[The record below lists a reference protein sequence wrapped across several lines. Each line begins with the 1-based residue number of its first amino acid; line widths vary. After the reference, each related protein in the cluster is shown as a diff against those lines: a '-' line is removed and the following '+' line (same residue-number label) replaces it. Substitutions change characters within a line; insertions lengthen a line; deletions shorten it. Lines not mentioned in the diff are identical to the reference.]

1 MCGNRVL
8 TSYLWTDLELN
19 VCERCRKDENISS
32 TLHTLLSR
40 LHLAES
46 RVISAQRICASC
58 SSTPISDEVR
68 CDSIDCSVLYAR
80 VKAAWDLDDVAGIP
94 KLVDALQ
101 QRHDNVAAPN
111 GKEKVKRP
119 VGKMAPEVIEI
130 D

>member
-1 MCGNRVL
+1 M
-8 TSYLWTDLELN
+8 E
-19 VCERCRKDENISS
+19 ENIAP

-94 KLVDALQ
+94 KLVDTLQ
-101 QRHDNVAAPN
+101 KRHDNVPVESAKQAK
-111 GKEKVKRP
+111 GKQPVAKV
-119 VGKMAPEVIEI
+119 APEVIEI